1 MGRSILFE
9 KNLRIQFDKVLNSE
23 SNDGILNSLAPFG
36 GELSR
41 FENFKFVQHLQP
53 TQNSISFHFYIHFIT
68 IKSTTYAKF
77 GKTAKIFRPLYFDK
91 IFCEKRRNLHWKK
104 FSCLY
109 NNLEIFVIKPRGS
122 LMILNIGQKRTF
134 RECRVN
140 FSNFLT
146 NRRTKL

>member
-1 MGRSILFE
+1 MGRSIFFE

-41 FENFKFVQHLQP
+41 FENLKFVQHLQP

-77 GKTAKIFRPLYFDK
+77 GKNSKNDQNWT
-91 IFCEKRRNLHWKK
+91 
-104 FSCLY
+104 
-109 NNLEIFVIKPRGS
+109 PRATG
-122 LMILNIGQKRTF
+122 LR
-134 RECRVN
+134 
-140 FSNFLT
+140 
-146 NRRTKL
+146 

>member
-1 MGRSILFE
+1 MKLIFFE

-41 FENFKFVQHLQP
+41 FENLKFVQP

-77 GKTAKIFRPLYFDK
+77 GKKTAKIFRPLYFDNFFLQKTTKLTLEK
-91 IFCEKRRNLHWKK
+91 IFM
-104 FSCLY
+104 
-109 NNLEIFVIKPRGS
+109 S
-122 LMILNIGQKRTF
+122 LQQ
-134 RECRVN
+134 
-140 FSNFLT
+140 S
-146 NRRTKL
+146 